1 MRRLAIVAALVL
13 LVAGAAGAAQ
23 TVFTNQAAW
32 EAAVPGF
39 GVENFNDAVLN
50 FGISVASAN
59 GVISLGNWSDKVVD
73 GTQTTTWFFAE
84 GRTAWGAQVWDLTP
98 GGTETGLYVWLDG
111 APAPSPIA
119 NSTAGTF
126 WGVTST
132 VPFYKVWIT
141 TATGFGTETYKMDDM
156 VYSAIPAPGA
166 ILLGMIGTGVVGWLR
181 SRRSL

>member
-23 TVFTNQAAW
+23 TVYTNFAAW
-32 EAAVPGF
+32 QAAVPGF
-39 GVENFNDAVLN
+39 GTENFNDAVLN
-50 FGISVASAN
+50 YGISVSSAN
-59 GVISLGNWSDKVVD
+59 GSIALGQWSDLVVG
-73 GTQTTTWFFAE
+73 GTQTTTWTFQEA
-84 GRTAWGAQVWDLTP
+84 RTAWGAQIWDLTP
-98 GGTETGLYVWLDG
+98 AGPGAGLYVWLDG

-132 VPFYKVWIT
+132 VPFLKVWVT
-141 TATGFGTETYKMDDM
+141 TATGLGQETYKMDDM

-181 SRRSL
+181 RRRSL